1 MDKLRIL
8 EDNKG
13 KSVIYM
19 WTNLLNNKRYIG
31 SSVDLN
37 RRFKEY
43 YNVNRLFNEDSMAI
57 SKALLK
63 YGYCNFSLTVLEY
76 CDCNDLLSREKYY
89 FDLLLSE
96 YNPPPLREASPYLPP
111 TCFAKSFTLWILH
124 GGGERITGSFI

>member
-96 YNPPPLREASPYLPP
+96 YNPPPP
-111 TCFAKSFTLWILH
+111 
-124 GGGERITGSFI
+124 